1 VEDVS
6 IRELALSRAELLG
19 RLADAIERARRPHPV
34 RVAVDGPDAA
44 GKTTLAD
51 ELAEVLGGRGRRVV
65 RASIDGFHRPRAARY
80 RLGPDSPE
88 GYYRDSFDLDA
99 LRASLL
105 EPLGPRGTR
114 VYRRAVFDHRAD
126 APLSEPPELAPDDAV
141 FLLDGVFLLR
151 PELVDCWDLRILVS
165 VTPEESLSRARV
177 RDAPLFG
184 SVAEVERRYRT
195 RYLPGQRLYDAVA
208 RPTAVAD
215 LVVRNDDPA
224 RPRLL
229 VPARR

>member
-1 VEDVS
+1 VGKVP
-6 IRELALSRAELLG
+6 IPELALSRAELLG
-19 RLADAIERARRPHPV
+19 RLADAIERVRRPHPV

-88 GYYRDSFDLDA
+88 GYYLDSFDLEA

-105 EPLGPRGTR
+105 EPLGPGGSR
-114 VYRRAVFDHRAD
+114 VYRSAVFDHRAD
-126 APLSEPPELAPDDAV
+126 GPLAELPEVAPDDAV
-141 FLLDGVFLLR
+141 LVLDGVFLLR
-151 PELVDCWDLRILVS
+151 PELVDDWDLRIVVS

-177 RDAPLFG
+177 RDAPLVG
-184 SVAEVERRYRT
+184 SAAEIERRYRT
-195 RYLPGQRLYDAVA
+195 RYLPGQRLYDSVA

-215 LVVRNDDPA
+215 LVVLNDDPA
-224 RPRLL
+224 RPRL
-229 VPARR
+229 VVAPR